1 MEEISPEVVYFMALS
16 SFESFECGIPE
27 APVEIPL
34 APPRWFFPVPPV
46 DGVFRCQTVSS
57 LFAGHRADGRNL
69 KEAVRLMRGAYG
81 SRLIALRRTCGAMRE
96 RLLDRWAAYRVS
108 HTKIA

>member
-1 MEEISPEVVYFMALS
+1 MARF
-16 SFESFECGIPE
+16 SFESFECEIPDV
-27 APVEIPL
+27 PVEIPL
-34 APPRWFFPVPPV
+34 APPRWFFPVPPADV
-46 DGVFRCQTVSS
+46 VFRSS
-57 LFAGHRADGRNL
+57 PAPPLFAGHRADGRNL

-81 SRLIALRRTCGAMRE
+81 SRLLALRRTCGVMRD